1 MKQGLSWLSSLLM
14 DFGLASVMFV
24 RCESSVSWS
33 LSQSPGFEGEED
45 NQEFIEQTA
54 FRETH
59 EKNHATLAKFATTAR
74 ESQMKAFFTGIR
86 TIALTSHTTNVP
98 FRNPSRSL
106 SVKGDDTQSKPG
118 TRANHWIVGL
128 CHNILIEPRQII
140 ENYFMIDCH
149 THPTGSPISLFGKG
163 LP

>member
-86 TIALTSHTTNVP
+86 TIALTSHTTNNNLNAWLDYRMPYLV
-98 FRNPSRSL
+98 
-106 SVKGDDTQSKPG
+106 
-118 TRANHWIVGL
+118 
-128 CHNILIEPRQII
+128 EP
-140 ENYFMIDCH
+140 NFLLH
-149 THPTGSPISLFGKG
+149 HVV
-163 LP
+163 